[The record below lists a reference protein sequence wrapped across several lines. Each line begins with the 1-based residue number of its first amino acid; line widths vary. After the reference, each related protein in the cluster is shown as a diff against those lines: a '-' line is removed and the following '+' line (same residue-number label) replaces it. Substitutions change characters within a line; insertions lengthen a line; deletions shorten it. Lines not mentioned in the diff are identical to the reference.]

1 MNNTGYKKVS
11 DPRLK
16 RYIPKDW
23 SHVEKHPLTAS
34 IIETVK
40 PAPVVV
46 GVNWYSAFDSPRK
59 EKDGRFWVGKNSDRL
74 GYVRGGHCICMPSNG
89 KLDTW
94 KNYIYY
100 NQRAEGACFKPDVLI
115 SMADG
120 SLKPIQELRLFEKV
134 LTAEGNE
141 GAITHLFGR
150 CYDSDIHKIK
160 LWGHNVFECTSEHPV
175 LTKRG
180 YIPANQIVVGD
191 EVCLVSKMPFEN
203 NELLVL
209 PFLNL
214 KKASPS
220 HARRHEV
227 RFNGFGG
234 TVEVKIKKMPDVIRL
249 TKNLG
254 RLFGLYL
261 AEGGTTE
268 NKVVLTFG
276 KHEEDTL
283 VKESVSLIKDCFD
296 IDARIQYRPASINV
310 VVYGKEWRVLF
321 SRLFPG
327 NVWSKSVS
335 AEVLSGNKDFL
346 EAMFYGWVSGDG
358 HRRRGEMTA
367 TSVSKTLAMAMYRIA
382 GSLGLCP
389 VIKKVKPGENAYAKI
404 RQFSWEVLVRETMED
419 KVWSPDRGHF
429 VEKHGNGS
437 WRKVRKIEIEHF
449 NGVVYNLEVQGD
461 NSYVADG
468 IGVHNCV
475 GFGSSRAMSLLNK
488 KLYNAW
494 WLWDEAKLSDDFT
507 DTNPGDENGST
518 VRAAMDVLRFKGHVA
533 WNNNQ
538 AGLSVNDR
546 DNLIANKSDGIVAN
560 KWATSV
566 DDLFSVLQ
574 NPLYEKLEAIPFVN
588 SWGTSY
594 PWFTWVPCKIW
605 ERLLKEDGEMTMI
618 TDF

>member
-1 MNNTGYKKVS
+1 MNTGYKKVS

-40 PAPVVV
+40 PAPIVV
-46 GVNWYSAFDSPRK
+46 GVNWYSAFDTPRK

-94 KNYIYY
+94 ENYIYY
-100 NQRAEGACFKPDVLI
+100 NQGAEGA
-115 SMADG
+115 
-120 SLKPIQELRLFEKV
+120 
-134 LTAEGNE
+134 
-141 GAITHLFGR
+141 
-150 CYDSDIHKIK
+150 
-160 LWGHNVFECTSEHPV
+160 
-175 LTKRG
+175 
-180 YIPANQIVVGD
+180 
-191 EVCLVSKMPFEN
+191 
-203 NELLVL
+203 
-209 PFLNL
+209 
-214 KKASPS
+214 
-220 HARRHEV
+220 
-227 RFNGFGG
+227 
-234 TVEVKIKKMPDVIRL
+234 
-249 TKNLG
+249 
-254 RLFGLYL
+254 
-261 AEGGTTE
+261 
-268 NKVVLTFG
+268 
-276 KHEEDTL
+276 
-283 VKESVSLIKDCFD
+283 
-296 IDARIQYRPASINV
+296 
-310 VVYGKEWRVLF
+310 
-321 SRLFPG
+321 
-327 NVWSKSVS
+327 
-335 AEVLSGNKDFL
+335 
-346 EAMFYGWVSGDG
+346 
-358 HRRRGEMTA
+358 
-367 TSVSKTLAMAMYRIA
+367 
-382 GSLGLCP
+382 
-389 VIKKVKPGENAYAKI
+389 
-404 RQFSWEVLVRETMED
+404 
-419 KVWSPDRGHF
+419 
-429 VEKHGNGS
+429 
-437 WRKVRKIEIEHF
+437 
-449 NGVVYNLEVQGD
+449 
-461 NSYVADG
+461 
-468 IGVHNCV
+468 CV

-538 AGLSVNDR
+538 AGLSVSDR

-594 PWFTWVPCKIW
+594 SWFTWVPCKIW